1 MSGQRVL
8 AILVAGCFAL
18 SCGDSS
24 GPSGTVTASAN
35 DPSGDQFGSDSV
47 QPDLV
52 KLTVTRDTGGVDIAL
67 DLTVNA
73 ISLLT
78 DTIHGV
84 GGFIDLDTDQDS
96 TTGAQTWTDLFR
108 PTGSTGMRDEFS
120 IDFVIYATDSTVLVL
135 DASNNVVGY
144 VRPVFSGHRVSFRV
158 PRSLLGNDDGFMNV
172 AVTVGNNYEPTDIA
186 PNSGH
191 VKVGGAAAAASYNA
205 SATLQ
210 SLRARSWRS
219 PGTVQAPNR

>member
-1 MSGQRVL
+1 MTADRAL
-8 AILVAGCFAL
+8 AMLVAACLTL

-24 GPSGTVTASAN
+24 GPSETVSAFVN

-52 KLTVTRDTGGVDIAL
+52 KVTVTRDTGGVDIAL

-84 GGFIDLDTDQDS
+84 GGYIDLDTDQDS
-96 TTGAQTWTDLFR
+96 TTGALTFTDIFG
-108 PTGSTGMRDEFS
+108 PTGSTGMREEFY
-120 IDFVIYATDSTVLVL
+120 IEFVVYAVDSTVLVL
-135 DASNNVVGY
+135 DASDNVVGY
-144 VRPVFSGHRVSFRV
+144 VRPVFSGHRVSFRI

-172 AVTVGNNYEPTDIA
+172 AVTVGNNFEPTDIA

-191 VKVGGAAAAASYNA
+191 VKVGGTGAVAAYSPAAG
-205 SATLQ
+205 
-210 SLRARSWRS
+210 LRPLPVREWGGRWSVR
-219 PGTVQAPNR
+219 R